1 MVAQAIVE
9 AVVGGA
15 KVVIGGSIVVI
26 GSDPVIGGA
35 TVVIG
40 GPIVVI
46 GGADSPS
53 HNSTS
58 AEIRFL
64 LAVNSG
70 VSESRCEYKSE
81 QCD

>member
-46 GGADSPS
+46 GADSPS